1 MAPMNDLINEN
12 MPRLKAFI
20 DALGEVCVPCLSHGG
35 VPFVGCVM
43 GVPPLLPMGA
53 CRLGRVLGCV
63 MGVCTCWEYG

>member
-20 DALGEVCVPCLSHGG
+20 DALGEVCAP
-35 VPFVGCVM
+35 
-43 GVPPLLPMGA
+43 